1 MSKALLDHL
10 GSLLGDKLLET
21 TDHRGDEVAIVAP
34 ADWYRAAEYLRRDEK
49 LGMTQFTDLTA
60 VDYPER
66 APDEPR
72 FDLLLFVRNPSVGKR
87 LRLKTRVADGKS
99 VASLTDLWAGANW
112 AEREA
117 FDMFGIVFD
126 GHPDLR
132 RILLYPEFQGH
143 PLRKDYPIDQAQP
156 LVPYRDADDTHK
168 LPPFGI
174 EEGQPFGRTDWSRRL
189 QGLDDQVSPSL
200 ALAAGQRASL
210 SSVEAHTPEAAPEP
224 AVDAANEA

>member
-21 TDHRGDEVAIVAP
+21 SEHHGDEVAIVAS
-34 ADWYRAAEYLRRDEK
+34 ADWHLAAEHLRRDEK
-49 LGMTQFTDLTA
+49 LGMAQFTDLTA

-72 FDLLLFVRNPSVGKR
+72 FDLLLFVRNPALGKR
-87 LRLKTRVADGKS
+87 LRLKTRVADGAS

-117 FDMFGIVFD
+117 FDMFGIVFE

-143 PLRKDYPIDQAQP
+143 PLRKDYPIDRAQP

-174 EEGQPFGRTDWSRRL
+174 EEGQPFTRTDWPRRL
-189 QGLDDQVSPSL
+189 QGVDDQVSPSL

-210 SSVEAHTPEAAPEP
+210 SSVEASVPEAAPEP
-224 AVDAANEA
+224 AADAANEA